1 MFYIRAV
8 VDCCL
13 YCNKQYEYEV
23 ELKLITLACTRIK
36 LNSGTYN
43 FLSRNFVCSNS
54 FIWFC
59 SFHFVSGD
67 LTVIIIN
74 LHIYIY
80 CLRCN
85 EHPQETS
92 RFAALQLQWA
102 MMPTAFKPIGSFHL
116 NIRLKQP
123 WNFAFIRYTLWNA
136 IYSCTHQTNWF
147 NIMKSLFIRIK
158 NLYY

>member
-1 MFYIRAV
+1 MLYIRAV
-8 VDCCL
+8 VDCSL

-23 ELKLITLACTRIK
+23 ELKLTTLACTRIK

-43 FLSRNFVCSNS
+43 FLSRNFVYSNS

-102 MMPTAFKPIGSFHL
+102 MMPTAL
-116 NIRLKQP
+116 
-123 WNFAFIRYTLWNA
+123 
-136 IYSCTHQTNWF
+136 
-147 NIMKSLFIRIK
+147 SLFVPFISTYSTLKTTLKLCIHKIYTVKRSLQ
-158 NLYY
+158 LYTSN